1 MGTIDP
7 ALQSRVRSFQLGNPH
22 APVAEVVGHFT
33 EDLESRLAAE
43 VELRRRELHS
53 ASRLQLQVES
63 LQLQVE
69 SLQRA
74 LTKATVRAKA
84 AEDELQQW
92 RTDNRKLLRA
102 EYDRAYAAC
111 KRKYTNLK

>member
-22 APVAEVVGHFT
+22 APVAEVVSHFT

-63 LQLQVE
+63 LQ
-69 SLQRA
+69 RA
-74 LTKATVRAKA
+74 LAKATVRAKA

>member
-22 APVAEVVGHFT
+22 APVAEVVNHFT
-33 EDLESRLAAE
+33 ADLENRLAAE
-43 VELRRRELHS
+43 VELRRRELHT
-53 ASRLQLQVES
+53 ASRLQLQVEA
-63 LQLQVE
+63 
-69 SLQRA
+69 LQRA

-84 AEDELQQW
+84 AEDELHQW

>member
-7 ALQSRVRSFQLGNPH
+7 AIQSRVRSFQLGNPH
-22 APVAEVVGHFT
+22 ATVAEVVSHFT
-33 EDLESRLAAE
+33 ADLEDRLTAE
-43 VELRRRELHS
+43 VQLHQRELHT
-53 ASRLQLQVES
+53 APRLQLQVEA
-63 LQLQVE
+63 
-69 SLQRA
+69 LQRA

-84 AEDELQQW
+84 AEDELHQW